1 MQHTHTPPT
10 VNMTFWWQLSR
21 RCGDSAGSKSAA
33 MPAKGTYHYK
43 ITKGGEGVQ
52 GTPFGEMADDLP
64 ECTAGVLQ
72 PLEPCRAAI
81 LCVAEHGVRAVGVG
95 HAGWREGAGMGHA
108 RVACQAQQ
116 VSGVLG

>member
-52 GTPFGEMADDLP
+52 GKPFGEMADDLP

-72 PLEPCRAAI
+72 PLEPCRAAYF
-81 LCVAEHGVRAVGVG
+81 A
-95 HAGWREGAGMGHA
+95 
-108 RVACQAQQ
+108 
-116 VSGVLG
+116 